1 MRLKHLILA
10 VALASAPGLGLAHEA
25 VKGPNGGQAIDD
37 KGHHIEFTVKGN
49 EVVLYL
55 TDDKDKP
62 IASKGA
68 TGRVVIQDGSRQLTV
83 VLAAVEPNLLSAT
96 RGPDGRG
103 SQGGGLGQTQ
113 RRSQSPG
120 ALRGEV
126 SWCG

>member
-83 VLAAVEPNLLSAT
+83 VLAAVEPNLLSAKLEAPM
-96 RGPDGRG
+96 GAGAKVVVSAKLSDGHNLQARFV
-103 SQGGGLGQTQ
+103 
-113 RRSQSPG
+113 
-120 ALRGEV
+120 AK
-126 SWCG
+126 